1 MRRRI
6 WLNGSRLCNRS
17 DMSDYMSEV
26 FNFPDYFGRNLDA
39 LHDCLEEVDEEV
51 DVVLDRECVKTMC
64 SNDYAYKVLL
74 ILGRAAQN
82 NPNIRI
88 LFR

>member
-1 MRRRI
+1 MGRRV
-6 WLNGSRLCNRS
+6 WLDGSRLCTRK
-17 DMSDYMSEV
+17 DMSDYMDEI
-26 FNFPDYFGRNLDA
+26 FHFPDYFGRNLDA
-39 LHDCLEEVDEEV
+39 LNDCLSEVNEEVDI
-51 DVVLDRECVKTMC
+51 VLDRECVKTLC

-74 ILGRAAQN
+74 ILGRAVQN